1 MDDLMLDMLQL
12 AAKGYVC
19 SQIMMKM
26 ALELRG
32 EENPALV
39 RAMAGPG
46 YGCGNG
52 SATCG
57 TLVAGCCI
65 LALYTAKGS
74 DDEIGSEQLRA
85 MQDTLSEWF
94 NQRVGE
100 RHGSITC
107 DQIVG
112 EAGPVASQQVC
123 GAIVA
128 ESYTK
133 VMEILGN
140 HEIDPTTV

>member
-1 MDDLMLDMLQL
+1 MDDLMLEMMQL

-46 YGCGNG
+46 YGCGEG

-57 TLVAGCCI
+57 ALVAGCSI
-65 LALYTAKGS
+65 LALYTAKGG
-74 DDEIGSEQLRA
+74 DDEIGSELLHSIQGE
-85 MQDTLSEWF
+85 LSEWF
-94 NQRVGE
+94 NQRIGE
-100 RHGSITC
+100 RYGGISC
-107 DQIVG
+107 EKIVG
-112 EAGPVASQQVC
+112 EAGPAASQQTC
-123 GAIVA
+123 GALVA
-128 ESYTK
+128 DTYAK
-133 VMEILGN
+133 LMEIMTDQG
-140 HEIDPTTV
+140 IDPTGA